1 MASFNNVTLVGN
13 ITRDIELRHVGAN
26 NTAVTDIGLA
36 VNERVKRGDS
46 YEDETSFFD
55 CTLWGRTA
63 EIANEYL
70 GKGSSILVNGRLKQ
84 ETWEKDGQKRSKVKI
99 IVNEL
104 QMLGKKG
111 ERNEHNQEQPKSQ
124 QDAAMNQDV
133 PF

>member
-13 ITRDIELRHVGAN
+13 LTRDVELRHVGAN
-26 NTAVTDIGLA
+26 NTAVADVSIA
-36 VNERVKRGDS
+36 VNERVKKGDDWL
-46 YEDETSFFD
+46 DEVNFFD
-55 CTLWGRTA
+55 CVLWSRKA
-63 EIANEYL
+63 EVAAEYL
-70 GKGSSILVNGRLKQ
+70 GKGSPILVSGRLKQ

-124 QDAAMNQDV
+124 QAADMNQEV

>member
-13 ITRDIELRHVGAN
+13 ITREIELRHVGSN

-46 YEDETSFFD
+46 WEDVTSFFD

-70 GKGSSILVNGRLKQ
+70 GKGSSVLVSGRLKQ

-111 ERNEHNQEQPKSQ
+111 DRNEHNQEQPKSQ
-124 QDAAMNQDV
+124 QAAAMNQET

>member
-13 ITRDIELRHVGAN
+13 LTRDVELRHVGAN
-26 NTAVTDIGLA
+26 NTAVADVSIA

-46 YEDETSFFD
+46 YEDVTSFFD

-84 ETWEKDGQKRSKVKI
+84 ETWVTDGQKRSKVKI

-124 QDAAMNQDV
+124 QAADMNQEV

>member
-13 ITRDIELRHVGAN
+13 LTRDIELRHVGGN

-46 YEDETSFFD
+46 WEDVTSFFD

-70 GKGSSILVNGRLKQ
+70 GKGSSVLVNGRLKQ
-84 ETWEKDGQKRSKVKI
+84 ETWVTDGQKRSKVKI

-124 QDAAMNQDV
+124 QAAAMNQDV